1 MDKEKIAS
9 QEKRKQQEQVCGD
22 LHRPDLGTGWVPYSQ
37 GTGQVLEQH
46 ENRRGTVVGL

>member
-1 MDKEKIAS
+1 MNKEKIAS

-22 LHRPDLGTGWVPYSQ
+22 LHCPDLGMGWVPYSQ